1 MEYLSEVLS
10 KKKILDKKINEIK
23 KILQTTQTEK
33 LAKELYDLLDKRQ
46 SELLKIRAANTASKI
61 SIGGNEV
68 SIDTAVIIRDTI
80 KEKINVLTTLINNE
94 ECVLDK
100 VELQNQRDVYY
111 KDYILLVM
119 GIERNDL
126 QVRI

>member
-1 MEYLSEVLS
+1 MEYLSEVIS

-23 KILQTTQTEK
+23 KTLQTIQNEK
-33 LAKELYDLLDKRQ
+33 LAKELYSLLDKRQ
-46 SELLKIRAANTASKI
+46 SELIKIRAANAASEI
-61 SIGGNEV
+61 SIGGKEV
-68 SIDTAVIIRDTI
+68 TIDTAVIIRDTI

-111 KDYILLVM
+111 EDYILLAM
-119 GIERNDL
+119 GIKRNDL

>member
-1 MEYLSEVLS
+1 MEYLSEVIS
-10 KKKILDKKINEIK
+10 KKEILDKKINEIK

-46 SELLKIRAANTASKI
+46 SELIKIRAANTASKI

-94 ECVLDK
+94 ECILDK
-100 VELQNQRDVYY
+100 VELQNQRDAYY
-111 KDYILLVM
+111 EDYILLAM
-119 GIERNDL
+119 GIKRNDL